1 MRMSVFWLFRVL
13 TTQLRWVHHEF
24 VIFAVKR
31 LELPSDNWHLQ
42 NIQSHS
48 TRAQAF
54 RFGMNMCV
62 CTCACVHVSL
72 FRCSRGSVCAFVCIL
87 LWFWKLQSFHL
98 LIHSFIP
105 IILGGF
111 FALQSK
117 LTFLNKPKLE
127 GTIKHDMRTCHWP
140 NKFCSSWVVA
150 GCDYIKTNIIYND
163 QVKKNI
169 DAAGGRKV
177 GRWNRSLT
185 VWES

>member
-1 MRMSVFWLFRVL
+1 MRLSAYAYVHVCISFFFFSPMRMSVFWLFRVL

-117 LTFLNKPKLE
+117 LTFLNTRITSFKNLVYKNVEAQILKK
-127 GTIKHDMRTCHWP
+127 IRT
-140 NKFCSSWVVA
+140 S
-150 GCDYIKTNIIYND
+150 
-163 QVKKNI
+163 
-169 DAAGGRKV
+169 
-177 GRWNRSLT
+177 
-185 VWES
+185 